1 MKSISV
7 SQKKAG
13 RPATG
18 KTPRVGVRIP
28 DDIRQALEV
37 YAAENSE
44 GELNVSEAI
53 RELLTDALREKGYLP
68 KIEK

>member
-7 SQKKAG
+7 PQKKAG